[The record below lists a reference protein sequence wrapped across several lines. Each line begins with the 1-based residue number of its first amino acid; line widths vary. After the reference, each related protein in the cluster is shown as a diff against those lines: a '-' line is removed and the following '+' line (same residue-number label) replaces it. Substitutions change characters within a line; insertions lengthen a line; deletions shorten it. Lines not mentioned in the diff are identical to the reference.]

1 MTKHNRVIYECMM
14 AIKLGCQQQDVLILH
29 FCKNGHEVFNRR
41 CDIIKNGSIR
51 NFKIMRKSLY
61 QDFQAMLEDLPKG
74 DELRI
79 YNGKVWGQL
88 SSNQKERFLLYSPL
102 SWWQK
107 IGLTGAL
114 KNKANT
120 IIQVKD

>member
-1 MTKHNRVIYECMM
+1 MM
-14 AIKLGCQQQDVLILH
+14 AIKLGCQQQDVLILQ
-29 FCKNGHEVFNRR
+29 FYKNGHEVFNRR